1 MNRKST
7 SNGSAAMRHLDI
19 IVPIYKNAELLRA
32 CVDSLVQHIGEIA
45 DREPRIILINDSPGD
60 EGVESLLDEYLAA
73 KPDLMVLHNEEN
85 VGFVGSVNRGLEIS
99 QRDERDVLL
108 VNSDTQTFPRTLSEL
123 LKSAHADP
131 QIGFACPRSNN
142 ASICSLPHFFGGSL
156 PTPEQ
161 SYQRW
166 IEMSRTMPSYHFS
179 PTAVGFYMFIA
190 HKVLANHGGL
200 RSDFGLGYEEENDLV
215 MRAGMLGSRAVIVN
229 RAFAYHAG
237 SASFNLKDLDLST
250 HKHGNLLKLTA
261 LHPQFLP
268 LVSRYE
274 NSPHYRA
281 ERILSGLLKDQDG
294 RIKIAFDLSGMGQH
308 YNGTNELAVS
318 ALRSMAKR
326 QGHRIRLTGV
336 ASKESFSIHELD
348 EIPGLHREEV
358 GATTLHGIAIRLAQ
372 PFDLHQINTL
382 ESLAPINVFAM
393 LDTISEDCGRLA
405 IDGSFLEI
413 WDHVAKHANGLVFI
427 SRFSE
432 QTFCNRHR
440 AALEVPRLAR
450 LLPTQASSYPKP
462 PAISAR
468 DHILVV
474 GNHFAHKGADVAA
487 RVIAAAFPTIKVVV
501 LGSENI
507 QSANLTI
514 YRAGVLEP
522 ALVDR
527 LFADASLVVL
537 PSHVEG
543 FGLGFMHAISA
554 GLPIVARRIP
564 ATDEILA
571 TLDEVTGVFVFED
584 NSGLV
589 RACALALNCAESR
602 AKYDRASSWDDW
614 ADELTEFCVSL
625 ASRGDVFHRLVE
637 RIAAGDCLRRAARGD
652 LIAREA
658 ERKPPEVA
666 SVPVLSTSKSVDLKT
681 LLELE
686 GKTFVEHAYATILR
700 RPADQSGLDAYVK
713 QLAGGQHKLDVLES
727 LANSP
732 EGRQRDVSLPNFD
745 QMIRRLHKAR
755 RPLLKRVFMR

>member
-1 MNRKST
+1 MNRNT
-7 SNGSAAMRHLDI
+7 LNRSAALRHLDI

-32 CVDSLVQHIGEIA
+32 CVDSLAQHIHEIA
-45 DREPRIILINDSPGD
+45 DRQPRIILVNDSPGED
-60 EGVESLLDEYLAA
+60 EVEALLDAYFATDLN
-73 KPDLMVLHNEEN
+73 LMVLRNEEN
-85 VGFVGSVNRGLEIS
+85 IGFVGSVNRGLEIS
-99 QRDERDVLL
+99 QRDEHDVLL
-108 VNSDTQTFPRTLSEL
+108 VNSDTQTFPGTLSEL

-166 IEMSRTMPSYHFS
+166 MEISRTMPPYHFS

-200 RSDFGLGYEEENDLV
+200 RRDFGVGYEEENDLV
-215 MRAGMLGSRAVIVN
+215 MRAGMLGTRAVIVN

-237 SASFNLKDLDLST
+237 SASFSLKDLDLST

-261 LHPQFLP
+261 YHPQFLP

-281 ERILSGLLKDQDG
+281 ERILAGLLKDQDG
-294 RIKIAFDLSGMGQH
+294 RIKVAFDLSGMGQH
-308 YNGTNELAVS
+308 YNGTNELAVG

-326 QGHRIRLTGV
+326 QAHRIRLTGV
-336 ASKESFSIHELD
+336 GSKESFSSHELD
-348 EIPGLHREEV
+348 KIPELYREEV
-358 GATTLHGIAIRLAQ
+358 GATTLHGIAIRLSQ

-405 IDGSFLEI
+405 IEGSFLEI
-413 WDHVAKHANGLVFI
+413 WDHVAAHANGLVFI
-427 SRFSE
+427 SGFSE

-440 AALEVPRLAR
+440 AALEVPRFAR
-450 LLPTQASSYPKP
+450 LLPTRASSYPKP
-462 PAISAR
+462 PASSAR

-474 GNHFAHKGADVAA
+474 GNHFAHKGADVAGS
-487 RVIAAAFPTIKVVV
+487 VIAAAFPTINVIV

-514 YRAGVLEP
+514 YRAGAIEP
-522 ALVDR
+522 ALIDR
-527 LFADASLVVL
+527 LFVDASVVVL

-571 TLDEVTGVFVFED
+571 TLDEVTGVFLFDD

-589 RACALALNCAESR
+589 RACSLALNTPESR
-602 AKYDRASSWDDW
+602 ANYDRTSNWEDW
-614 ADELTEFCVSL
+614 ADELTEFCLSV
-625 ASRGDVFHRLVE
+625 ANRGDVFDRLVE
-637 RIAAGDCLRRAARGD
+637 RIAAGDRLRRAARGD
-652 LIAREA
+652 LAARDVELKA
-658 ERKPPEVA
+658 TNLA
-666 SVPVLSTSKSVDLKT
+666 MAPVLSTSKSLDLET
-681 LLELE
+681 LLELD
-686 GKTFVEHAYATILR
+686 GRTFVEHAYATVLC

-713 QLAGGQHKLDVLES
+713 QLANGQHKLDVLEA
-727 LANSP
+727 LAKSP
-732 EGRQRDVSLPNFD
+732 EGRQRDVTLPNFD
-745 QMIRRLHKAR
+745 RMITRLHKAR
-755 RPLLKRVFMR
+755 RPLLKRVFLP